1 MKLVSTRDKTR
12 AYFKNSPWLSCL
24 VVGSSL
30 FCTELPC
37 VHAQEQG
44 TASPKQTVERNVG
57 LRAQS
62 TLLLNLDDVINAT
75 LRHHPAL
82 KAEMQERVA
91 ADGALLSAEGAFD
104 PSIKSDVFSTATGGY
119 SGDYGSAYV
128 EQPLQFYGSKVVAG
142 YRLGRGVFPTY
153 ENYYETNS
161 GGELGAGVEV
171 PLLRDGPIDRRRAA
185 IGQSI
190 SGQTIADSTIEQRKI
205 ELARAAALTYW
216 DWTAARNKALV
227 YKRLLQVADERD
239 RQITERVK
247 RGDLPDFDRIDNQRA
262 VLQRK
267 AQLLSAERAVKNA
280 EFNLALFYRDDKGQ
294 PRTIESFEALSQ
306 IPLPLFVPDSSVEA
320 PIAEAVSARPEFKN
334 ISAQREQNE
343 LELKL
348 ARNQILP
355 RLDLRVFSANDVG
368 SGEVRRE
375 EPELKAGV
383 RIEIPLATRT
393 QEGRIAL
400 FEARQQKLAF
410 TETFLKERIRADV
423 QDALNA
429 LDIAR
434 LRVDVVKREVEA
446 SEDLA
451 KGELKRFELGD
462 SNLIFVNLREQ
473 NAADAQ
479 VREIETLQDYQKA
492 FVAFEATLARI
503 ASPGK

>member
-1 MKLVSTRDKTR
+1 
-12 AYFKNSPWLSCL
+12 
-24 VVGSSL
+24 
-30 FCTELPC
+30 
-37 VHAQEQG
+37 
-44 TASPKQTVERNVG
+44 
-57 LRAQS
+57 
-62 TLLLNLDDVINAT
+62 
-75 LRHHPAL
+75 
-82 KAEMQERVA
+82 
-91 ADGALLSAEGAFD
+91 
-104 PSIKSDVFSTATGGY
+104 
-119 SGDYGSAYV
+119 
-128 EQPLQFYGSKVVAG
+128 
-142 YRLGRGVFPTY
+142 
-153 ENYYETNS
+153 
-161 GGELGAGVEV
+161 
-171 PLLRDGPIDRRRAA
+171 
-185 IGQSI
+185 
-190 SGQTIADSTIEQRKI
+190 
-205 ELARAAALTYW
+205 
-216 DWTAARNKALV
+216 
-227 YKRLLQVADERD
+227 
-239 RQITERVK
+239 
-247 RGDLPDFDRIDNQRA
+247 
-262 VLQRK
+262 
-267 AQLLSAERAVKNA
+267 
-280 EFNLALFYRDDKGQ
+280 
-294 PRTIESFEALSQ
+294 
-306 IPLPLFVPDSSVEA
+306 
-320 PIAEAVSARPEFKN
+320 
-334 ISAQREQNE
+334 
-343 LELKL
+343 
-348 ARNQILP
+348 
-355 RLDLRVFSANDVG
+355 VFSANDVG